1 MDELELAQ
9 AIRDYI
15 RSLYNADYVGYLV
28 VEKLN
33 PGYKVTIG
41 IPSYMHPTSIAGD
54 WATDEEFLNFV
65 FEDLR
70 IRNYMRVDFYK
81 VVRTPS
87 SREE

>member
-28 VEKLN
+28 VDKLN

-54 WATDEEFLNFV
+54 FETDEAFLDYV

-70 IRNYMRVDFYK
+70 QRNYMRIDFYK